1 MFVHVYHIDNNK
13 EEWVT
18 KDMFDTDE
26 KNKIVEHWDVI
37 AAYKEANETISGN
50 DMI

>member
-1 MFVHVYHIDNNK
+1 
-13 EEWVT
+13 
-18 KDMFDTDE
+18 MFDTDE

-37 AAYKEANETISGN
+37 TAYKEANETISGN